1 MKIYKKDFFSFVILA
16 IFIVV
21 TISPFV
27 VSDTIKL
34 TKESKILEKL
44 EFYSYNDNYL
54 SKMFFVQNLFD
65 EKFSINNID
74 FNSPLI
80 KIDSTTNCL
89 TGPMNSPWPTFSHD
103 NHHSSLSPY
112 STADNPYDEKWGFYT
127 PGWVQGGAVIDND
140 GIIYFGDFDWRIN
153 ALYPNGT
160 LKWKYRTDD
169 GWVQSTPAIAEDGTI
184 YAGSWDT
191 ALYAMNPDGTKKWRV
206 TTGGSISDSPAIGN
220 DGTIYVGNMNN
231 IITAVYP
238 NGTKKWTY
246 TTGDFV
252 SSAPAIGDDD
262 TIYIGS
268 ADTYLYAFYPNGTI
282 RWRYKTGGIIKG
294 SPSIADDGTVYVG
307 SYDDYV
313 HAIYPNNGTRIW
325 KCKVGKGTETNP
337 SIGPDGTIYVGGEK
351 LYAINP
357 NGTLKWSFDLGPE
370 RWVQMSS
377 PCISSDGTIYIGTN
391 IGSSGVEGGDIIAV
405 NPDGTERWRKKI
417 CDSGWVDSSPCIGP
431 DGTVYI
437 GCAFDAANG
446 YLFAFNRAELK
457 AEADGAHYGLIDEPV
472 EFSGSATGGYPPYS
486 YHWDFGDTH
495 ISDEQNPSHTYTSA
509 GNYNVTLTVMD
520 DTGNTSDDS
529 TWAWIQDGNSPPDTP
544 DIDGPNKGTAGKSY
558 PYAFTSNDPEG
569 LQVWYYIDWDDG
581 SNTGWKGPYSS
592 GLTKTFNHK
601 WTDEGTYTI
610 KCKAKDPYDDES
622 SYGEFKVTL
631 PRYKPIQSLLLL
643 KYLERFPLIQTL
655 LIRFGLQ

>member
-1 MKIYKKDFFSFVILA
+1 MVFGNNNTVTEEDKLLDNLA
-16 IFIVV
+16 FMCYNEHSSSKYEYLKELLLNDIPDSGIVESEEPV
-21 TISPFV
+21 ETESTIMPSGSPM
-27 VSDTIKL
+27 D
-34 TKESKILEKL
+34 
-44 EFYSYNDNYL
+44 
-54 SKMFFVQNLFD
+54 
-65 EKFSINNID
+65 
-74 FNSPLI
+74 
-80 KIDSTTNCL
+80 
-89 TGPMNSPWPTFSHD
+89 SPWPTFCHD
-103 NHHSSLSPY
+103 NHHTSLSPY
-112 STADNPYDEKWGFYT
+112 STADNPYDEKWGYYT

-140 GIIYFGDFDWRIN
+140 GIIYFGDFDNRIN

-160 LKWKYRTDD
+160 LKWTYRT
-169 GWVQSTPAIAEDGTI
+169 WEWIQSTPAIAEDGTI
-184 YAGSWDT
+184 YAGSWDYG
-191 ALYAMNPDGTKKWRV
+191 LYAMNPNGTLKWRV
-206 TTGGSISDSPAIGN
+206 SCGGDISDSPAIGN

-231 IITAVYP
+231 IITAIYP

-246 TTGDFV
+246 KTGDFV

-268 ADTYLYAFYPNGTI
+268 ADTYLYAFYPNGTL

-294 SPSIADDGTVYVG
+294 SPSISDDGTIYIG

-405 NPDGTERWRKKI
+405 NPDGTEHWRKKI
-417 CDSGWVDSSPCIGP
+417 CNSGWVDSSPCIGP

-446 YLFAFNRAELK
+446 YLFAFGRGELK
-457 AEADGAHYGLIDEPV
+457 ADADGPHYGLIDEPV

-495 ISDEQNPSHTYTSA
+495 TSDEQNPQHTYTTQ
-509 GNYNVTLTVMD
+509 GNYTVTLTVTD
-520 DTGNTSDDS
+520 DAGNTSDDY
-529 TWAWIQDGNSPPDTP
+529 TWAWIQDGNSPPDIP
-544 DIDGPNKGTAGKSY
+544 DIDGPNKGTAGKTY
-558 PYAFTSNDPEG
+558 PYAFTTSDSEG

-592 GLTKTFNHK
+592 GLPKTFNHK
-601 WTDEGTYTI
+601 WTNEGTYTI

-622 SYGEFKVTL
+622 SYGELTVRM
-631 PRYKPIQSLLLL
+631 PRDKAVSSSLLLRF
-643 KYLERFPLIQTL
+643 LERYPLLNRL
-655 LIRFGLQ
+655 LNLVNNNCF